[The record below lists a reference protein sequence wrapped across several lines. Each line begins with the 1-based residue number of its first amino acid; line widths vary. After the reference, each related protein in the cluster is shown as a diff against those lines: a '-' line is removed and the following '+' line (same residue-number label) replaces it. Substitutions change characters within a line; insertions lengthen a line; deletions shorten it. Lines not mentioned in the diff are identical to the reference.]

1 MEETGKNGLENRN
14 LSPAD
19 DGKEERSSCAAVDER
34 IRASFTKGDERAV
47 DLQRSNLWILQDP
60 NRFCF
65 GMDAVLLSAYTEIKA
80 GERCLDMGTG
90 TGILPLLLSAKTD
103 AAELIGLEIQAESA
117 DMAARSVAMNIAL
130 RGETGGNETAVARG
144 AGAVGAQS
152 GASDAALSRPV
163 LGRVRIVQGDLKE
176 ASKLFGRATMDV
188 VTCNPPYMTGGH
200 GIVNP
205 ADAKAI
211 ARHEILCSLEDV
223 FREAAAVLRT
233 GGRLFMVHRPFRL
246 AEIFA
251 AAAKYGLEPKRM
263 RLVYPYADKEPNMVL
278 IGFVR
283 GGRARLAVEKPLIL
297 WEREG
302 EYTAEV
308 KELYG
313 F

>member
-1 MEETGKNGLENRN
+1 MEETGKSGLENRN
-14 LSPAD
+14 MSPAD
-19 DGKEERSSCAAVDER
+19 EGER

-130 RGETGGNETAVARG
+130 RGETGGNETAVARPVLG
-144 AGAVGAQS
+144 R
-152 GASDAALSRPV
+152 DDHALERPV

>member
-1 MEETGKNGLENRN
+1 MANRETF
-14 LSPAD
+14 
-19 DGKEERSSCAAVDER
+19 
-34 IRASFTKGDERAV
+34 IKGNERAV
-47 DLQRSNLWILQDP
+47 DLQRSNLWLLQDP
-60 NRFCF
+60 ERFCF

-103 AAELIGLEIQAESA
+103 AAELVGLEIQPESV
-117 DMAARSVAMNIAL
+117 DMARRSVAMNIAL
-130 RGETGGNETAVARG
+130 RGEEAEAETQVSSENETP
-144 AGAVGAQS
+144 
-152 GASDAALSRPV
+152 ASQQSRPV
-163 LGRVRIVQGDLKE
+163 LGRVRIEEGDLKE
-176 ASKLFGRATMDV
+176 ASAIFGRGSFDV

-211 ARHEILCSLEDV
+211 ARHEILCTLDDV
-223 FREAAAVLRT
+223 CREAAAVLVP
-233 GGRLFMVHRPFRL
+233 GGRFYMVHRPFRL

-251 AAAKYGLEPKRM
+251 TAARYNLEPKRM
-263 RLVYPYADKEPNMVL
+263 RLVYPYRDREPNMVL

-283 GGRARLAVEKPLIL
+283 GGRPRVEVEKPLIL

-302 EYTAEV
+302 EYTDEV

>member
-14 LSPAD
+14 MSPAE
-19 DGKEERSSCAAVDER
+19 DGMEERSSCAAVDER

-130 RGETGGNETAVARG
+130 RGETSGNETAVA
-144 AGAVGAQS
+144 
-152 GASDAALSRPV
+152 RPV

-278 IGFVR
+278 LGFVR